1 MKHVYAIIAKFVIIA
16 IILEITLGLMTDLN
30 FSEILMIS
38 LSVTILAYLIGDLF
52 ILSISNNTIATI
64 ADIVLTFLT
73 ILAFNYVYGYGRISY
88 WDSIVSAVVVGIG
101 EWFFHKYVAHH
112 VFPNREEIH

>member
-1 MKHVYAIIAKFVIIA
+1 MKHVYAILAKFVIIA

-30 FSEILMIS
+30 FTEVLMIS
-38 LSVTILAYLIGDLF
+38 LSVTILAYLLGDLF

-64 ADIVLTFLT
+64 ADIGLTFLI

-88 WDSIVSAVVVGIG
+88 WASIVSAVVVGIG
-101 EWFFHKYVAHH
+101 EWFFHKYVARH

>member
-1 MKHVYAIIAKFVIIA
+1 MKHVYSILIKFVIIA
-16 IILEITLGLMTDLN
+16 IILEITLGIMTNLN

-52 ILSISNNTIATI
+52 ILSISNNTVATI
-64 ADIVLTFLT
+64 ADIALTFLT
-73 ILAFNYVYGYGRISY
+73 LLAFNYVYGYGRITY
-88 WDSIVSAVVVGIG
+88 LDSIVSAVVVGIG
-101 EWFFHKYVAHH
+101 EWFFHKYVAHY